1 MSEVPFQLACDCGGA
16 PGAWAVDETLRT
28 LMRKTIDPL
37 AQGRIGKLER
47 VGDGLQT
54 LPLDDVAHSLGTAA
68 DAGVFGVLYEGVS
81 GRQGGGG
88 KTQFQSPHL
97 RVSSNKLRQKY
108 AQPTSHDAVPL
119 LSAQNLFDSNFPEAA
134 YVLYYTA
141 ARGRAPA
148 HAPDHSTVD
157 RRGLFGGLSLRTEIP
172 HHGGGC

>member
-134 YVLYYTA
+134 YVA
-141 ARGRAPA
+141 SVGRRPAPG
-148 HAPDHSTVD
+148 PGY
-157 RRGLFGGLSLRTEIP
+157 RRRRANGVGRP
-172 HHGGGC
+172 AVA

>member
-54 LPLDDVAHSLGTAA
+54 LPLDDVAHSLGTAE

-81 GRQGGGG
+81 GRHGGGG

-134 YVLYYTA
+134 YTPTRSTGSAAIA
-141 ARGRAPA
+141 ARNRGKTSWLTRV
-148 HAPDHSTVD
+148 HSSTCGKPE
-157 RRGLFGGLSLRTEIP
+157 RMNS
-172 HHGGGC
+172 